1 MKYLLLIVLCIN
13 LLEASA
19 ATPMQEM
26 DSCLEKATSSVQVS
40 DCTQKSFKSA
50 EQNMKSLYQAVL
62 EIQTAV
68 ERKRFTAAQAAW
80 LKFRESYCNQFMAA
94 SLTGVDKSIVLHRC
108 LAVLTFERNEHFT
121 ELLISP

>member
-1 MKYLLLIVLCIN
+1 MIVKYLLLIVLCIN

-50 EQNMKSLYQAVL
+50 EQNMKSLSHFQCAL
-62 EIQTAV
+62 
-68 ERKRFTAAQAAW
+68 
-80 LKFRESYCNQFMAA
+80 S
-94 SLTGVDKSIVLHRC
+94 S
-108 LAVLTFERNEHFT
+108 FELPFNCV
-121 ELLISP
+121 